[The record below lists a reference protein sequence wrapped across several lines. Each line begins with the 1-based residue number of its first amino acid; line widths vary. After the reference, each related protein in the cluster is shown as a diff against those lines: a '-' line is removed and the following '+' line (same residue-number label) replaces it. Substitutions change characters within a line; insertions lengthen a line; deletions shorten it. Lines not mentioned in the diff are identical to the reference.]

1 MLKEKNYG
9 NVEIKFIYFFPN
21 ATPRSYFATENLIMR
36 LTLYLHKATLFTA
49 ILLGALSFTS
59 AAKTG
64 GCDTCPEG
72 TESETHAPVS
82 SLFTVDVDTSIILNE
97 KLVKGG
103 LLYDMEQKKVVWEK
117 NMYGTLPIA
126 SLTKMMVAL
135 LTVEDIRAG
144 KITWTDQVTV
154 KKLQVAYQNGKRK
167 TVTVTETYTLEGLFK
182 AAMIASDNAASEAI
196 AGYLAGSVNDFVERM
211 NSRAK
216 ELGMTSTHFSNPT
229 GLPAYRSVNDNK
241 STPADLLTLAMEMM
255 QYDEII
261 GTTSQGYADVNNG
274 RTTTTLR
281 NHNHLVI
288 DFEDEVDG
296 LKTGYTRRAGF
307 CLVATA
313 RKCNHRLIAVAL
325 GSYSPTL
332 RNDFVK
338 KMFDGYYTSIGLD
351 KLGTAQQQV
360 TYASAAPSG
369 SYMDRTKNYLYH
381 IVKRGETLVEIAQL
395 YPGIT
400 VKQLLN
406 VNRLNYKRM
415 LRTGAKLKIPYK
427 A

>member
-1 MLKEKNYG
+1 MLL
-9 NVEIKFIYFFPN
+9 
-21 ATPRSYFATENLIMR
+21 A
-36 LTLYLHKATLFTA
+36 A
-49 ILLGALSFTS
+49 ILLSAWSFIYT
-59 AAKTG
+59 AKAG
-64 GCDTCPEG
+64 GCDGCPAENENEN
-72 TESETHAPVS
+72 TANVP
-82 SLFTVDVDTSIILNE
+82 SLFTVHIDTNIILNE
-97 KLVKGG
+97 RLVRGG
-103 LLYDMEQKKVVWEK
+103 LLYDMDQKKVVWEK
-117 NMYGTLPIA
+117 NMYTAYPVA

-144 KITWTDQVTV
+144 KISWIDQVTV
-154 KKLQVAYQNGKRK
+154 KKMQIAYQKGRRK
-167 TVTVTETYTLEGLFK
+167 IVPVIETYTLEGLFK

-196 AGYLAGSVNDFVERM
+196 AGYIGGTVSAFVERM
-211 NSRAK
+211 NNRAK
-216 ELGMTSTHFSNPT
+216 ELGMTSTRFSNPT

-241 STPADLLTLAMEMM
+241 STSADLLILALEMM

-261 GTTSQGYADVNNG
+261 GTTSQGYADVHNG
-274 RTTTTLR
+274 RTTATLR
-281 NHNHLVI
+281 NHNRLVI

-325 GSYSPTL
+325 GSGSPTL

-338 KMFDGYYTSIGLD
+338 KMFDGYYSSLGLE
-351 KLGTAQQQV
+351 KLGTSQQQ
-360 TYASAAPSG
+360 TAYAGIAPSG
-369 SYMDRTKNYLYH
+369 SYVDKTKEYLYH

-400 VKQLLN
+400 VKQLLSI
-406 VNRLNYKRM
+406 NRLNYKRI
-415 LRTGAKLKIPYK
+415 LRVGAKLKIPYK